1 MLDDIKEAIN
11 LVQSIAHK
19 EPIKLYVLTGAG
31 VSKASNIPTF
41 RGENGLWTKY
51 DLDEVGTREAWLRT
65 PKKVWKLYAE
75 GINLLLNAKPN
86 PAHKAIAKLEEYN
99 LCQAV
104 ITQNVDSLHQKAGS
118 KNVLE
123 IHGNLLR
130 IRCTNCSKK
139 QLFSSPPTEIPPKC
153 ECGRLL
159 RPDAVLFNEL
169 LPQKLLQQSFKI
181 AKKANVALV
190 VGTSATVYPA
200 AQLPFL
206 SKKSGAKIIVFNP
219 EQTDHVRI
227 ADVFIQGK
235 CEETLPIFVDRLIET
250 SDFL

>member
-1 MLDDIKEAIN
+1 MSNKIKQAIS
-11 LVQSIAHK
+11 LVQAVAQK
-19 EPIKLYVLTGAG
+19 GVVKLYVLTGAG
-31 VSKASNIPTF
+31 VSKASKIPTF

-51 DLDEVGTREAWLRT
+51 NINEVGTREAWLRN

-75 GINLLLNAKPN
+75 GIYLLLNANPN
-86 PAHKAIAKLEEYN
+86 PAHKAIARLEQKGI
-99 LCQAV
+99 CQAV

-118 KNVLE
+118 ENVLE

-130 IRCTNCSKK
+130 IRCNNCSKK
-139 QLFSSPPTEIPPKC
+139 QMFSSPPTEIPPKC
-153 ECGRLL
+153 ECGGLL

-169 LPQKLLQQSFKI
+169 LPQKLIQQSFEI
-181 AKKANVALV
+181 AKKANIALV
-190 VGTSATVYPA
+190 IGTSATVYPA

-219 EQTDHVRI
+219 EKTDHVRI
-227 ADVFIQGK
+227 ADIFVQGK

-250 SDFL
+250 SDFV